1 MDEVEMNLA
10 AAQEAIDETREAL
23 GAVNPMFRGQ
33 VVAVIDPLAAA
44 LERVCDAVKAMQ
56 AGAV

>member
-1 MDEVEMNLA
+1 MNLA